1 MATILCK
8 WTFFVFFFFCNAYL
22 ALPAWP
28 MGLPEGYES
37 LDQLLTWQKG
47 FCVEV
52 SPRRPHAP
60 GHPRRPLLLVPGACV
75 QVTARS

>member
-1 MATILCK
+1 
-8 WTFFVFFFFCNAYL
+8 
-22 ALPAWP
+22 